1 MRKFIF
7 ISLVFQLLFTGN
19 SFAQSKECLVL
30 KQGPKV
36 CGYISNQIP
45 GKQFIIQT
53 EDDITLPYDVS
64 SIAKIERTPRDSEL
78 LVGLVDVIETRGGK
92 TYKGQIICKEL
103 GKSFV
108 ILTDQGTET
117 INIKDILLER
127 KEKLHPDSTLISQAE
142 FLNIIVT
149 DREERKGVITMQ
161 HYGNDSVARYLC
173 LTDENN
179 NEHHFLNKDIRQ
191 IHYVRNKDYK
201 EAKVFRVVPGHMYFN
216 EIAVESIKVSPLKKG
231 VLTIDENDVKNAKEI
246 KVKNGIL
253 TVATDDTP
261 DNRQY
266 ILMKLR
272 KIQVNKQEIYAFT
285 YEQAQ
290 KDKETY
296 DTTCQNGTKAEWTYT
311 VKEGPYAL
319 LIPGSDKVYV
329 VNIVK

>member
-1 MRKFIF
+1 MT
-7 ISLVFQLLFTGN
+7 V
-19 SFAQSKECLVL
+19 
-30 KQGPKV
+30 
-36 CGYISNQIP
+36 
-45 GKQFIIQT
+45 
-53 EDDITLPYDVS
+53 
-64 SIAKIERTPRDSEL
+64 
-78 LVGLVDVIETRGGK
+78 
-92 TYKGQIICKEL
+92 
-103 GKSFV
+103 
-108 ILTDQGTET
+108 
-117 INIKDILLER
+117 
-127 KEKLHPDSTLISQAE
+127 
-142 FLNIIVT
+142 
-149 DREERKGVITMQ
+149 
-161 HYGNDSVARYLC
+161 
-173 LTDENN
+173 
-179 NEHHFLNKDIRQ
+179 
-191 IHYVRNKDYK
+191 
-201 EAKVFRVVPGHMYFN
+201 
-216 EIAVESIKVSPLKKG
+216 
-231 VLTIDENDVKNAKEI
+231 DENDVKNAKEI